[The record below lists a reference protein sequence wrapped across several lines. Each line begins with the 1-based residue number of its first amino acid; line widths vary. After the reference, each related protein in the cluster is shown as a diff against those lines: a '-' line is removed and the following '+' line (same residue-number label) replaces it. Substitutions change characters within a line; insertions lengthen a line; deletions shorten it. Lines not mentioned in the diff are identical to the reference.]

1 MKESER
7 VRVSGPLA
15 KYAAGFAAELTKQG
29 YTDLSLRN
37 QLLLVAHFSRWLEAK
52 SIAVPELTRQ
62 SVDRYLR
69 VRRRTRTCWRSIRG
83 LTPLLTFLGHAAI
96 IDAGRSA
103 DSDVVARYRASL
115 VERGLSATVQQSYVD
130 VARGFL
136 RERNP
141 AKLTPADV
149 TRFVRQARPCNA
161 GLLSSLRAVLRFL
174 FLVGETSQQL
184 VFAVPSTPT
193 WKQTSL
199 PKALEPAQVRAV
211 LSSCDRRTVGGR
223 RDHLVVLLMV
233 RLGLRACEVAALSL
247 DDIHWVEGEIEIRGK
262 GTVGRLPLPTD
273 VGDAIVAY
281 LRRSRPFTPLRAL
294 FLTSRAPIRA
304 ISSPSIVA
312 VAGRVLRQAG
322 VSGGGHRLRHTAAT
336 SMLRRGASLTEIAQV
351 LRHRH
356 LGTTAI
362 YAKVDRECLRDLAPR
377 WPATS
382 SAGKSP
388 RSLARMWP
396 GGGAA

>member
-15 KYAAGFAAELTKQG
+15 KYVAGFAATLTAQG
-29 YTDLSLRN
+29 YADLSLRN
-37 QLLLVAHFSRWLEAK
+37 QLLLVAHFSRWLKVKRIE
-52 SIAVPELTRQ
+52 VPELTRHC
-62 SVDRYLR
+62 VDRYLR

-96 IDAGRSA
+96 IEANCPE
-103 DSDVVARYRASL
+103 DSDLVARYRASL
-115 VERGLSATVQQSYVD
+115 VERGLSATIQRAYVD
-130 VARGFL
+130 VAREFL
-136 RERNP
+136 GDRNP
-141 AKLTPADV
+141 AKLSAADV
-149 TRFVRQARPCNA
+149 MRFVRQARPCNA

-174 FLVGETSQQL
+174 FLVGETSRQL
-184 VFAVPSTPT
+184 VLAVPSTPT

-199 PKALEPAQVRAV
+199 PKSLEPAQVRAV

-233 RLGLRACEVAALSL
+233 RLGLRACEVAALRL

-273 VGDAIVAY
+273 VGDTIVAY
-281 LRRSRPFTPLRAL
+281 LRRSRPVTALRAL
-294 FLTSRAPIRA
+294 FLTSRAPVRA

-312 VAGRVLRQAG
+312 VAGRVLRHAG
-322 VSGGGHRLRHTAAT
+322 VDGGGHRLRHTAAT

-362 YAKVDRECLRDLAPR
+362 YAKVDRDRLRDLAQR
-377 WPATS
+377 WPAAS
-382 SAGKSP
+382 SAGKPS
-388 RSLARMWP
+388 RSIARTWP
-396 GGGAA
+396 GGAA

>member
-15 KYAAGFAAELTKQG
+15 RYAAGFAAKLTERG

-37 QLLLVAHFSRWLEAK
+37 QLMVVAHFSRWLEAK
-52 SIAVPELTRQ
+52 RIAVPELTRE

-69 VRRRTRTCWRSIRG
+69 VRCRTRTCWRSIRG

-96 IDAGRSA
+96 VEAGGPA
-103 DSDVVARYRASL
+103 DSDLVARYRASL
-115 VERGLSATVQQSYVD
+115 VERGLSATSQHAYVD
-130 VARGFL
+130 VARRFL
-136 RERNP
+136 GERSP

-149 TRFVRQARPCNA
+149 TRFVRQARPCHA

-199 PKALEPAQVRAV
+199 PKALEPAQARAV
-211 LSSCDRRTVGGR
+211 LSCCDRRTAGGR
-223 RDHLVVLLMV
+223 RDHLVVVLML

-273 VGDAIVAY
+273 VGDAIVGY
-281 LRRSRPFTPLRAL
+281 LRRSRPVTALRAL
-294 FLTSRAPIRA
+294 FLTSRAPVRT

-312 VAGRVLRQAG
+312 VAGRVLRHAG

-336 SMLRRGASLTEIAQV
+336 AMLRRGASLTEIAQV

-362 YAKVDRECLRDLAPR
+362 YAKVDRDRLRDLAQR

-382 SAGKSP
+382 SEGKTS
-388 RSLARMWP
+388 RSFARQWP
-396 GGGAA
+396 GGAA

>member
-15 KYAAGFAAELTKQG
+15 RYAAGFAAKLTAQG
-29 YTDLSLRN
+29 YTDLSLQN
-37 QLLLVAHFSRWLEAK
+37 QLRLVAHFSRWLEAK
-52 SIAVPELTRQ
+52 RIEVSELTRQ

-83 LTPLLTFLGHAAI
+83 LTPLLTFVGHAAI
-96 IDAGRSA
+96 VEAGRRA

-115 VERGLSATVQQSYVD
+115 VERGLSARIQQAYVD
-130 VARGFL
+130 VARAFL

-141 AKLTPADV
+141 ARLTAADV
-149 TRFVRQARPCNA
+149 TRFVRQAQPCNA

-174 FLVGETSQQL
+174 FLVGETPQQL

-193 WKQTSL
+193 WKQACL
-199 PKALEPAQVRAV
+199 PKGLEPTQVRAV

-223 RDHLVVLLMV
+223 RDHLVVLLML

-262 GTVGRLPLPTD
+262 GAVGRLPLPTD
-273 VGDAIVAY
+273 VGEAIVGY
-281 LRRSRPFTPLRAL
+281 LRRSRPVTGLRAV
-294 FLTSRAPIRA
+294 FLTSRAPVRA
-304 ISSPSIVA
+304 ISSPSVVVVA
-312 VAGRVLRQAG
+312 RRILRHAG

-336 SMLRRGASLTEIAQV
+336 SMLRHGASLTEIAQV

-362 YAKVDRECLRDLAPR
+362 YAKVDRNALRDLAQR
-377 WPATS
+377 WPATPS
-382 SAGKSP
+382 LGKPP
-388 RSLARMWP
+388 RSIARKWP
-396 GGGAA
+396 SGAA

>member
-7 VRVSGPLA
+7 VCVSGPLA
-15 KYAAGFAAELTKQG
+15 RYAAGFAAELTELG

-37 QLLLVAHFSRWLEAK
+37 QLRVVAHFSRWLAAER
-52 SIAVPELTRQ
+52 IAVPELTRQ

-96 IDAGRSA
+96 VEACRHA
-103 DSDVVARYRASL
+103 DSELIARYRASL
-115 VERGLSATVQQSYVD
+115 VERGLTARIQQAYVD
-130 VARGFL
+130 VADGFL
-136 RERNP
+136 RDRSP

-149 TRFVRQARPCNA
+149 TRFVRQTRPCHA
-161 GLLSSLRAVLRFL
+161 GLLSALRAVLRFL

-193 WKQTSL
+193 WKQASL

-223 RDHLVVLLMV
+223 RDHLVVLLML
-233 RLGLRACEVAALSL
+233 RLGLRACEVATLSL
-247 DDIHWVEGEIEIRGK
+247 DDIHWAEGEIEIRGK
-262 GTVGRLPLPTD
+262 GTIGRLPLPTD
-273 VGDAIVAY
+273 VGDAIVGY
-281 LRRSRPFTPLRAL
+281 LRRSRPVTALRAL
-294 FLTSRAPIRA
+294 FLTSRAPVRA
-304 ISSPSIVA
+304 VSSSSIVT
-312 VAGRVLRQAG
+312 VAGRVLRHAG

-362 YAKVDRECLRDLAPR
+362 YAKVDRDRLRELAQR

-382 SAGKSP
+382 SPGKPS
-388 RSLARMWP
+388 RSIARQWP
-396 GGGAA
+396 GGAV

>member
-1 MKESER
+1 MKESDR

-15 KYAAGFAAELTKQG
+15 RYAAGFAAKLTAQG

-52 SIAVPELTRQ
+52 RIEVSELTRQ

-83 LTPLLTFLGHAAI
+83 LAPLLTFLGHAAI
-96 IDAGRSA
+96 VEAGRPA
-103 DSDVVARYRASL
+103 DSDLVMRYRLFL
-115 VERGLSATVQQSYVD
+115 VERGLSARIQQAYVD

-136 RERNP
+136 RGCNP
-141 AKLTPADV
+141 AKLIPADV
-149 TRFVRQARPCNA
+149 TRFAGQARPCNA
-161 GLLSSLRAVLRFL
+161 ALLSALRAVLRFL

-184 VFAVPSTPT
+184 VFAVPSRPT
-193 WKQTSL
+193 WKQASL
-199 PKALEPAQVRAV
+199 PKALEPMQVRAV

-223 RDHLVVLLMV
+223 RDHLVVLLML

-262 GTVGRLPLPTD
+262 GAVGRLPLPTD
-273 VGDAIVAY
+273 VGDAIVGY
-281 LRRSRPFTPLRAL
+281 LRRSRPATTLRAL
-294 FLTSRAPIRA
+294 FLTGRAPVRA

-312 VAGRVLRQAG
+312 VAGRVLRHAG

-336 SMLRRGASLTEIAQV
+336 SMLRHGGSLTEIAQV

-362 YAKVDRECLRDLAPR
+362 YAKVDRDTLRDLAQR

-382 SAGKSP
+382 SIGRSP
-388 RSLARMWP
+388 RSIARKWP
-396 GGGAA
+396 GGAA

>member
-7 VRVSGPLA
+7 VRVSGPLSR
-15 KYAAGFAAELTKQG
+15 YAAGFAAKLTEQG

-37 QLLLVAHFSRWLEAK
+37 QLLLVAHFSRWMEARR
-52 SIAVPELTRQ
+52 IDVADLNRR

-83 LTPLLTFLGHAAI
+83 LTPLLQHLGHTAI
-96 IDAGRSA
+96 VEADRPA
-103 DSDVVARYRASL
+103 DSDLIARYRASL
-115 VERGLSATVQQSYVD
+115 VERGLSTTVQQAYV
-130 VARGFL
+130 VTARAFL
-136 RERNP
+136 GERWP

-161 GLLSSLRAVLRFL
+161 GLVSSLRAVLRFL

-199 PKALEPAQVRAV
+199 PKALEPAQARAV
-211 LSSCDRRTVGGR
+211 LASCDRRTVGGR
-223 RDHLVVLLMV
+223 RDHLVVLLML

-262 GTVGRLPLPTD
+262 GTIGRLPLPTD
-273 VGDAIVAY
+273 IGKAIVDY
-281 LRRSRPFTPLRAL
+281 LRRSRPTATLRAL
-294 FLTSRAPIRA
+294 FLTSRAPSRA
-304 ISSPSIVA
+304 ISSSSIVA
-312 VAGRVLRQAG
+312 IAGCVLRRVG

-336 SMLRRGASLTEIAQV
+336 AMLRRGASLTEIAQV

-362 YAKVDRECLRDLAPR
+362 YAKVDRGGLRHLAQR
-377 WPATS
+377 WPVASVT
-382 SAGKSP
+382 GKAF
-388 RSLARMWP
+388 RSIALKWP
-396 GGGAA
+396 GGDV

>member
-1 MKESER
+1 MKKSEC

-15 KYAAGFAAELTKQG
+15 RYVAGFAAKLTEQG
-29 YTDLSLRN
+29 YTDLSRRN
-37 QLLLVAHFSRWLEAK
+37 QLQLVAHFSRWLEAK
-52 SIAVPELTRQ
+52 RIAVSTLTRRA
-62 SVDRYLR
+62 VDQYLR
-69 VRRRTRTCWRSIRG
+69 VRRRTRTCWRSMRG

-96 IDAGRSA
+96 VEA
-103 DSDVVARYRASL
+103 DRPHDSEVVARYRASL
-115 VERGLSATVQQSYVD
+115 VERGLCSTVQHAYLK
-130 VARGFL
+130 VARAFL
-136 RERNP
+136 DECSP

-149 TRFVRQARPCNA
+149 ARFVRRARPCDA
-161 GLLSSLRAVLRFL
+161 GLLSALRAVLRFL
-174 FLVGETSQQL
+174 LLAGGTSQQL
-184 VFAVPSTPT
+184 VFAVPSMPT

-199 PKALEPAQVRAV
+199 PRALEPAQARAV

-223 RDHLVVLLMV
+223 RDYLVVLLML

-273 VGDAIVAY
+273 VGHAIVGY
-281 LRRSRPFTPLRAL
+281 LRHSRPATALRAL

-312 VAGRVLRQAG
+312 LAGRILRRAG

-356 LGTTAI
+356 LATTAI
-362 YAKVDRECLRDLAPR
+362 YAKVDRDALRDLGQR
-377 WPATS
+377 WPVTS
-382 SAGKSP
+382 RDRKTP
-388 RSLARMWP
+388 RSIARTWP
-396 GGGAA
+396 GGAA

>member
-1 MKESER
+1 MKESDR
-7 VRVSGPLA
+7 VRVSGPLER
-15 KYAAGFAAELTKQG
+15 YAAGFAAKLTAEG

-52 SIAVPELTRQ
+52 RIAVPELTRQ
-62 SVDRYLR
+62 AVDRYLR

-96 IDAGRSA
+96 VEADRPA
-103 DSDVVARYRASL
+103 DSDLIARYRASL
-115 VERGLSATVQQSYVD
+115 VARGLSARVLQEYVD

-149 TRFVRQARPCNA
+149 TRFIRRARRCNA

-174 FLVGETSQQL
+174 FFVGETPQQL

-199 PKALEPAQVRAV
+199 PKALEPMEARAV

-223 RDHLVVLLMV
+223 RDHLVVLLML

-247 DDIHWVEGEIEIRGK
+247 DDIHWVAGEIEIRGK
-262 GTVGRLPLPTD
+262 GTIGRLPLPTD
-273 VGDAIVAY
+273 VGDAIVGY
-281 LRRSRPFTPLRAL
+281 LRRSRPATELRAL
-294 FLTSRAPIRA
+294 FLTDRAPIHA
-304 ISSPSIVA
+304 IRSPSIVA
-312 VAGRVLRQAG
+312 AARRVLRHAG

-356 LGTTAI
+356 LDTTAI
-362 YAKVDRECLRDLAPR
+362 YAKVDRDRLRDLAHR

-382 SAGKSP
+382 FARKPS
-388 RSLARMWP
+388 RSLARKWP
-396 GGGAA
+396 GGAA

>member
-15 KYAAGFAAELTKQG
+15 RFAAGFAARLTAEG

-52 SIAVPELTRQ
+52 HIEVSELTRQ

-96 IDAGRSA
+96 VGARRPA

-115 VERGLSATVQQSYVD
+115 VERGLSATIQQAYVD
-130 VARGFL
+130 VARRFL
-136 RERNP
+136 GERSP
-141 AKLTPADV
+141 AKLTAADV
-149 TRFVRQARPCNA
+149 TRFVRQARPCHA
-161 GLLSSLRAVLRFL
+161 GLLSSLRAVLQFL

-184 VFAVPSTPT
+184 VFAVPSAPT
-193 WKQTSL
+193 WKQMSL
-199 PKALEPAQVRAV
+199 PKALEPTQVRAV

-223 RDHLVVLLMV
+223 RDHLVVVLML

-247 DDIHWVEGEIEIRGK
+247 DDIRWDEGEIEIRGK
-262 GTVGRLPLPTD
+262 GTIGRLPLPAD
-273 VGDAIVAY
+273 VGDAIVGY
-281 LRRSRPFTPLRAL
+281 LRRSRPVTALRSL
-294 FLTSRAPIRA
+294 FLTSRAPVRA
-304 ISSPSIVA
+304 ISSGSIVT
-312 VAGRVLRQAG
+312 VAGRVLRHAG

-336 SMLRRGASLTEIAQV
+336 AMLRRGASLTEIAQV

-362 YAKVDRECLRDLAPR
+362 YAKVDRDRLRHLAQR
-377 WPATS
+377 WPTPS
-382 SAGKSP
+382 SSGRCS
-388 RSLARMWP
+388 RSIARKWP
-396 GGGAA
+396 GGAA

>member
-15 KYAAGFAAELTKQG
+15 RYAAGFAAELTEQG

-37 QLLLVAHFSRWLEAK
+37 QLMVAAHFSRWLEAK
-52 SIAVPELTRQ
+52 RIAVPELTRQ
-62 SVDRYLR
+62 SVDQYLR

-96 IDAGRSA
+96 VEVGRPA
-103 DSDVVARYRASL
+103 DSELIARYRASL
-115 VERGLSATVQQSYVD
+115 VERGLTARIQQTYID
-130 VARGFL
+130 VADGFL
-136 RERNP
+136 RDRSP

-149 TRFVRQARPCNA
+149 TRFVRQARPCHA

-184 VFAVPSTPT
+184 VFAVPSAPT

-211 LSSCDRRTVGGR
+211 LSSCDRRTVGGC
-223 RDHLVVLLMV
+223 RDHLVVLLML
-233 RLGLRACEVAALSL
+233 RLGLRACEVATLSL
-247 DDIHWVEGEIEIRGK
+247 DDIHWAEGEIEIRGK
-262 GTVGRLPLPTD
+262 GTIGRLPLPTD
-273 VGDAIVAY
+273 VGDAIVSY
-281 LRRSRPFTPLRAL
+281 LRRSRPVTALRAL
-294 FLTSRAPIRA
+294 FLTSRAPVRA

-312 VAGRVLRQAG
+312 VAGRVLRHAG

-336 SMLRRGASLTEIAQV
+336 LMLRRGASLTEIAQV

-362 YAKVDRECLRDLAPR
+362 YAKVDRDRLRDLAQR

-382 SAGKSP
+382 SAGKPP
-388 RSLARMWP
+388 RSIARQWP
-396 GGGAA
+396 GGAA